1 MEKSPYLHFSAVEFE
16 KCVPRCKFYD
26 MDAAFMKKLERCRE
40 IAAVPFYLNSA
51 FRSGAWEIS
60 HGRNGNSMHTLG
72 RAVDIRCS
80 SNQDRLK
87 IIKAALEVG
96 FVRIGV
102 GPNFI
107 HLDDSTLNPCIWTYY
122 SK

>member
-1 MEKSPYLHFSAVEFE
+1 MDKSPFVHFSAEEFE
-16 KCVPRCKFYD
+16 KCVPKCKYYD
-26 MDAAFMKKLERCRE
+26 MDLTFMAKLERCRE
-40 IAAVPFYLNSA
+40 IASIPFYLNSA

-60 HGRNGNSMHTLG
+60 HGRSGSSMHTLG